1 MEARHSNRFRVSV
14 NTEARILV
22 KFYLL
27 YEELL
32 ARKGGLYQYF
42 VNISPHTKLS
52 HFSIGVSI
60 TEQRNI
66 THIAVPKL
74 RRQEVGENADG
85 SLEEADILMSPTNP
99 GKVTV
104 SYNPNIGKLQ
114 DKLKDGKHPL
124 QVQLNCFS
132 FHFLKMNYLV
142 CSGV

>member
-14 NTEARILV
+14 NTEARSLV
-22 KFYLL
+22 RFYLL

-85 SLEEADILMSPTNP
+85 SLEEAEILKSPTNP

-104 SYNPNIGKLQ
+104 SYNANIRKPQ
-114 DKLKDGKHPL
+114 HKLKDGKHPL

>member
-14 NTEARILV
+14 NTGARSLV
-22 KFYLL
+22 RFYLL

-32 ARKGGLYQYF
+32 ARRGGQYQYL

-66 THIAVPKL
+66 THIAIPKL

-104 SYNPNIGKLQ
+104 SYNPNVRKLQ
-114 DKLKDGKHPL
+114 HKLKAGKHPL
-124 QVQLNCFS
+124 QVQLIV
-132 FHFLKMNYLV
+132 FHSIF
-142 CSGV
+142 